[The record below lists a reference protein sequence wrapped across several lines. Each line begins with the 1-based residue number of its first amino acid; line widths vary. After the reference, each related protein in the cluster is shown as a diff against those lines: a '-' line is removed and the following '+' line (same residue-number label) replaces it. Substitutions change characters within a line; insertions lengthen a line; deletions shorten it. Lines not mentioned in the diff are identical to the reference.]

1 MRNILIAVGLVLAMS
16 FGAGLDSRA
25 DEVRVGLMVHDVEAF
40 SHLGFGGVHGK
51 EQSLSISADYVWEK
65 PDWLAWAFH
74 ARPYI
79 GGTINLQGKTSH
91 AGAGVLWR
99 KGFWDKTY
107 GELAFGMVVHDGR
120 VRVPNPI
127 DATTPEEVARRFVL
141 KRSKIEFGSR
151 VLFQTQFAFGYR
163 FNDKWDGQFVF
174 EHLSHGQI
182 LGGPENEGSNNLGI
196 RIARRF

>member
-151 VLFQTQFAFGYR
+151 VLFQTHNSHLDIALMINGTVNLSSSTFR
-163 FNDKWDGQFVF
+163 TDKFSAGLKMRVAITSEFV
-174 EHLSHGQI
+174 
-182 LGGPENEGSNNLGI
+182 
-196 RIARRF
+196 